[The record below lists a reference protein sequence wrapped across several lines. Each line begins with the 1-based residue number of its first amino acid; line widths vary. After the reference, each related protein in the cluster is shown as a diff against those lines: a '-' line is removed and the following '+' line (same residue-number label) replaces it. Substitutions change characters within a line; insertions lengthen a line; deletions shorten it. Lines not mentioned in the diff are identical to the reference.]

1 MKLQQLKYV
10 IAVADAGSINEA
22 AKQMFVAQPSLSS
35 AIKEL
40 EEELGFDIFKRSS
53 KGVSLSREG
62 SEFVS
67 YAKQV
72 MEQVSNLERRFLQD
86 EQETNFLSVSAQHY
100 AFAIEALIG
109 FINEEAPERY
119 DYSIRECRTSEVV
132 DDVKTFRS
140 EIGILMTNNFNEKVM
155 MRYFKDNHI
164 EFIPLTTSKPHVF
177 LSKSHPLAGKEMITM
192 QELEEYPYLCYQQNG
207 NDSVYFSE
215 EIMSNITHYQ
225 KIYVDDRASIF
236 NLMRGV
242 NGYTLGSKFNC
253 SQMNGE
259 DIITVPL
266 ESDEDMTLGYIKLVH
281 SALSVQ
287 AGAYIEQLKK
297 AIARENAKHE

>member
-22 AKQMFVAQPSLSS
+22 AKKMFVAQPSLSS

-40 EEELGFDIFKRSS
+40 EEELDFDIFNRSS
-53 KGVSLSREG
+53 KGVTLSREG

-72 MEQVSNLERRFLQD
+72 MEQVANLERRFLQD
-86 EQETNFLSVSAQHY
+86 EQETSFLSISEQHY
-100 AFAIEALIG
+100 AFAIEALVD
-109 FINEEAPERY
+109 FIKSDAPGRY

-132 DDVKTFRS
+132 DDVKTFKS
-140 EIGILMTNNFNEKVM
+140 EIGILMTTNFNRKVM

-164 EFIPLTTSKPHVF
+164 EFIPLTVSKPHVF
-177 LSKSHPLAGKEMITM
+177 LANSHPLAGRAMLTVSD
-192 QELEEYPYLCYQQNG
+192 LEDYPYLCYQQNV
-207 NDSVYFSE
+207 NDSIYFSE
-215 EIMSNITHYQ
+215 EIMSDINPAQ
-225 KIYVDDRASIF
+225 KIFVDDRATIF

-242 NGYTLGSKFNC
+242 NGYTLGSQFNC
-253 SQMNGE
+253 RSMNGS
-259 DIITVPL
+259 DIITIPL
-266 ESDEDMTLGYIKLVH
+266 DSDEEMTLGYIKLEH

-287 AGAYIEQLKK
+287 ANAYIERLKEVLK
-297 AIARENAKHE
+297 REQEQG